1 MNRIRLTY
9 FLLLV
14 FAFDPLVAQ
23 PVLRSGEAL
32 NYSVGWSL
40 FSNAGEIKIFTES
53 STLESDSPHLL
64 TVTTTATRG
73 LARALFAFDARA
85 EALVDARTGQLHSH
99 LETSTTSNKKTR
111 NRTTFDYAA
120 RRAFYRDEVN
130 PAKNLDYILPV
141 GEPLDL
147 ILCLINTRTWDL
159 KPGEHRDALVLFQ
172 EEAYELTI
180 HAVRYESLSTTL
192 GTFNTLVLE
201 PRMEKTPPKG
211 MFKRGTA
218 VRVWIAQNDPR
229 RLPVRFEVEF
239 KFGSGVAT
247 LTSYQPPSAPT
258 SDAPHPRP

>member
-1 MNRIRLTY
+1 MPPIRLPY
-9 FLLLV
+9 FVLLAL
-14 FAFDPLVAQ
+14 AFTPLAAQ
-23 PVLRSGEAL
+23 PVLQPGEAL
-32 NYSVGWSL
+32 NYSVGWGL
-40 FSNAGEIKIFTES
+40 FSNAGEIKIFTENS
-53 STLESDSPHLL
+53 ILESAPSHLL

-85 EALVDARTGQLHSH
+85 EALVDARSGQLRSH
-99 LETSTTSNKKTR
+99 LETSTTSKKNTR
-111 NRTTFDYAA
+111 NVTTFDYAT
-120 RRAFYRDEVN
+120 RTAFYRDEFN
-130 PAKNLDYILPV
+130 PAKNLDFALPA

-159 KPGEHRDALVLFQ
+159 KPGQHRDALVLFQ

-180 HAVRYESLSTTL
+180 HAVRYESITTPL

-247 LTSYQPPSAPT
+247 LNSYQAPSAPT
-258 SDAPHPRP
+258 SDAPHISP

>member
-1 MNRIRLTY
+1 MTSLWLALI
-9 FLLLV
+9 FLSA
-14 FAFDPLVAQ
+14 FAFTPLSAQ
-23 PVLRSGEAL
+23 PALRPGEAL
-32 NYSVGWSL
+32 TYRVGWSL
-40 FSNAGEIKIFTES
+40 FNNAGEIKIFTEN
-53 STLESDSPHLL
+53 STPESTPPHLL

-73 LARALFAFDARA
+73 LARKLYAFDARA
-85 EALVDARTGQLHSH
+85 EALVDARTGQLRAH
-99 LETSTTSNKKTR
+99 LETSSTSNKNTR
-111 NRTTFDYAA
+111 NRTTFDYAT
-120 RRAFYRDEVN
+120 RTAFYRDEFN
-130 PAKNLDYILPV
+130 PAKNLDFPLPA

-147 ILCLINTRTWDL
+147 ILSLINTRTWDL
-159 KPGEHRDALVLFQ
+159 KPGEHRDALVLFE

-180 HAVRYESLSTTL
+180 HAVRYETITTPL

-218 VRVWIAQNDPR
+218 VRVWIAHNDPR

-258 SDAPHPRP
+258 SNAPHPRP